1 MQKVINSIRVDD
13 LAEPLKSLAA
23 ERESHQRSR
32 DGKDKNISIYRDI
45 LFLACKA
52 LGRSHID
59 LNAFD
64 KQYSMAYYRATERNN
79 RQYGPQDKPLSM
91 VALYCRQYFRP
102 LSLP

>member
-1 MQKVINSIRVDD
+1 MQKVIVSIRLND
-13 LAEPLKSLAA
+13 LAEPLKSLAPD
-23 ERESHQRSR
+23 RELLDINQ
-32 DGKDKNISIYRDI
+32 GKNRISIYRDI

-64 KQYSMAYYRATERNN
+64 KQYSAAYYRATERNN
-79 RQYGPQDKPLSM
+79 RQYGPQDKPLSTI
-91 VALYCRQYFRP
+91 ALYCRQYFRP